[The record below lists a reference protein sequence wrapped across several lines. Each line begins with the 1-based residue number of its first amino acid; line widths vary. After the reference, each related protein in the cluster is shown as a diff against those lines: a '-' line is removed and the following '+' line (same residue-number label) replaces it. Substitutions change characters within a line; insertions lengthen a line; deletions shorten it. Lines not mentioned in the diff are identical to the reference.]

1 VLSEGYRSL
10 REDKEVPVERDVSSE
25 LLTGEFDHVLLFILL
40 PVRVVILVEI
50 LVDVVQVHLIR
61 LEVVDAVAAED
72 EVART
77 TR

>member
-25 LLTGEFDHVLLFILL
+25 LLTG
-40 PVRVVILVEI
+40 VRVVILVEI

-61 LEVVDAVAAED
+61 LEVTDAVAVED

>member
-25 LLTGEFDHVLLFILL
+25 LLTG
-40 PVRVVILVEI
+40 VRVVILVEI

-61 LEVVDAVAAED
+61 LEVIDAVAVED